1 MEEVFSLTDLN
12 NYSNKISLPH
22 SIIEEHFKKL
32 IIEYFEFIDRD
43 EKRLVTSNI
52 ETYKYIIIRGL
63 ETVSH
68 VYKLVLLYTNNVT
81 VAIYHSQ
88 RSICLYV
95 EFILQI
101 AENSQTFLKLTSRD
115 AMMYV
120 YRETIFR
127 LKKPENQISITN
139 DRIDTPENEKHKLR
153 EKINKI
159 LYNVVDYVQNKMKG
173 TQISSSE
180 IYLLMNISKTSGYLT
195 I

>member
-153 EKINKI
+153 EKLIKYYTTLLIMFKI
-159 LYNVVDYVQNKMKG
+159 K
-173 TQISSSE
+173 
-180 IYLLMNISKTSGYLT
+180 
-195 I
+195 